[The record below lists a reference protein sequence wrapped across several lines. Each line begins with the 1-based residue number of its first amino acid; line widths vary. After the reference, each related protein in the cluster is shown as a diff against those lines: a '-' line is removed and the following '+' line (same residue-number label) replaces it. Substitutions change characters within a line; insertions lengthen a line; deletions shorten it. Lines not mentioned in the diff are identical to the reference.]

1 MACASTPLTLRLFL
15 VPTPCPPLQF
25 SFRLKATGLDRFYLQ
40 LIADFWGRILVRS
53 MRAALMLFC
62 CVLIQSADALASGV
76 HIHALWSWKPAGQSW
91 HYTLTPDDPDH
102 FDYAAILHSRNVCVG
117 EAALEARF
125 ASLPP
130 NHHAV
135 WREGPPKSPLRFPP
149 EAFRNRVIA
158 LARKHGVH
166 LEPIPMIVD

>member
-1 MACASTPLTLRLFL
+1 
-15 VPTPCPPLQF
+15 
-25 SFRLKATGLDRFYLQ
+25 
-40 LIADFWGRILVRS
+40 
-53 MRAALMLFC
+53 MRVAFVLFC
-62 CVLIQSADALASGV
+62 CVLIQPTHASPSRV
-76 HIHALWSWKPAGQSW
+76 HILALWSWKPAGQPW
-91 HYTLTPDDPDH
+91 HYTLTPQPDDYR
-102 FDYAAILHSRNVCVG
+102 FDYAAILHSRNVSVG